1 MKKVNSTLV
10 ISFMGVDGS
19 GKSTLINELKKKLSN
34 NYNKIKYLHL
44 RPYFILSDKSTV
56 NCNPH
61 AKKNSKAQL
70 QSFIQILIW
79 LFMYRVFFYI
89 NLRKKNN
96 LIIFDRYAHDLLIDK
111 VRYGYNLPKKIT
123 KYILNLFP
131 EPNLWVILKAPIN
144 VIEIRKKELSKKEL
158 LRQMKSYINF
168 AKKKNNSITLDTRK
182 KIKINVSLIVKK
194 LKNIVNQQK
203 TINN

>member
-1 MKKVNSTLV
+1 MKKVSATLV
-10 ISFMGVDGS
+10 VSFMGVDGS
-19 GKSTLINELKKKLSN
+19 GKSTLIDQLKKKLSN

-56 NCNPH
+56 NSNPH
-61 AKKNSKAQL
+61 AKKKSKAQL
-70 QSFIQILIW
+70 QSLIQILIW

-111 VRYGYNLPKKIT
+111 VRYGHNLPKKIT

-131 EPNLWVILKAPIN
+131 EPNLWVILKAPIK

-158 LRQMKSYINF
+158 IRQMKSYINF

-194 LKNIVNQQK
+194 LENIVDQQK